1 MKFILHLL
9 LVFILNIY
17 LFHYSPACN
26 AQESPIKDTQAIKN
40 QVQYGIASFYSDKF
54 EGRKTSNGEI
64 FRQQKMTAAHNTL
77 PLGTY
82 VKVVNLRN
90 QRSVVVKINDRL
102 HHKNTRLVDLSRA
115 AATKLGFIRS
125 GTTRVRVEILG
136 MEPPPGFKKS

>member
-1 MKFILHLL
+1 MKLVVRLLPVLL
-9 LVFILNIY
+9 LTLE
-17 LFHYSPACN
+17 LFHFSGNCI
-26 AQESPIKDTQAIKN
+26 AQALPLKDTQPPKN

-82 VKVVNLRN
+82 IRVVNLRN
-90 QRSVVVKINDRL
+90 QRSVVVKVNDRL
-102 HHKNTRLVDLSRA
+102 HHKNTRIVDLSRA

-125 GTTRVRVEILG
+125 GTTRVRVEVLG
-136 MEPPPGFKKS
+136 KEPPDLKKS

>member
-1 MKFILHLL
+1 MKFILRLL
-9 LVFILNIY
+9 LVLLLTFE
-17 LFHYSPACN
+17 LFHLSGECS
-26 AQESPIKDTQAIKN
+26 AQVLPLKDTQPPKN

-82 VKVVNLRN
+82 IRVVNLRN
-90 QRSVVVKINDRL
+90 QRSVVVKVNDRL
-102 HHKNTRLVDLSRA
+102 HHKNTRIVDLSRA

-125 GTTRVRVEILG
+125 GTTRVRVEVLG
-136 MEPPPGFKKS
+136 KEPPELKKS